1 MKIDNRFNKR
11 GIFQFLFWI
20 ILAIAAV
27 VIIGVFG
34 GR

>member
-11 GIFQFLFWI
+11 AVFQFLFWI